1 MASQNRQLKLCTICK
16 LIRHD
21 QVSKEVINSF
31 LRFKLI
37 NVSSSNYL
45 LIPKQSSVG
54 PDIQANSKSCKER
67 KGEMS
72 GVQEDAGVSTEE
84 PVCICGG
91 PETLS
96 ERKKRRKKPKSTGK
110 ALDKDTPQQ
119 THTHIHTCI
128 HT

>member
-1 MASQNRQLKLCTICK
+1 MSPVAIIFSYP
-16 LIRHD
+16 
-21 QVSKEVINSF
+21 NSP
-31 LRFKLI
+31 
-37 NVSSSNYL
+37 L
-45 LIPKQSSVG
+45 L
-54 PDIQANSKSCKER
+54 DLTLTQANSKSCKER

-96 ERKKRRKKPKSTGK
+96 ERKKRKKPKSTGK